1 MTGTV
6 EAQLLHLAAA
16 SLAGVAAG
24 CLSYL
29 LLMPGGARE
38 ARATPAVAPQTDLQ
52 RRLMQAG
59 QSLRESRTRQRRQLL
74 ASALA
79 QAGIALAPGRFA
91 MLCGLAGLGTL
102 ASATWLSGSPWPGLA
117 GAAVTALILPWALLR
132 QRIRKRRERF
142 RAGFAD
148 YLETLARSIRSGYSL
163 EQSLTLAASASEGLV
178 QQLCGRLASEAGA
191 GIRLETALDRL
202 RGAMPLKELR
212 VFACLLLVQQ
222 RTGASMA
229 QVVDMLARSMR
240 QEARLRAKIAT
251 HAAQAKLSAGIMG
264 LLPLISAGSVTVF
277 APDYLTPMLS
287 HPTGRAML
295 ALTALWMAAGWLTMR
310 ALAHPRTLG

>member
-16 SLAGVAAG
+16 ALAGVAAG

-29 LLMPGGARE
+29 LLTVRGARE
-38 ARATPAVAPQTDLQ
+38 TRATPAVAPQTDLQ

-59 QSLRESRTRQRRQLL
+59 QSLRESRSRRRRRPL
-74 ASALA
+74 ASALD
-79 QAGIALAPGRFA
+79 QAGIALAPERFA
-91 MLCGLAGLGTL
+91 MLCGLAGLGAL
-102 ASATWLSGSPWPGLA
+102 ASATWLSGSPWLGLA
-117 GAAVTALILPWALLR
+117 GAAVTALILPRVLLR
-132 QRIRKRRERF
+132 QRIRERRERF
-142 RAGFAD
+142 RTGFAG
-148 YLETLARSIRSGYSL
+148 YLETLARCIRSGYSL

-191 GIRLETALDRL
+191 GIRLEAALDRL
-202 RGAMPLKELR
+202 TGAMPLQELR
-212 VFACLLLVQQ
+212 VFACMLLVQQ

-229 QVVDMLARSMR
+229 QVVDMLAHGMR

-264 LLPLISAGSVTVF
+264 VLPLISAGSVTVF

-295 ALTALWMAAGWLTMR
+295 AFTALWMALGWLIMR
-310 ALAHPRTLG
+310 ALSRPRTPG